1 MIDNPLPNQIMQ
13 EKQRD
18 FENELFKEYSDK
30 EAEEL
35 CSDHCVWDEFRSS
48 FKEWY
53 HDYLSDPEKQDPNDM
68 IDKKSLIDDWWE
80 EHGDDLIEDKWGE
93 SGNPGPYEIDPTP
106 QYLYDDSG
114 GEPPVSAEEYARN
127 SLDSKRESHGHRY
140 YSSNW

>member
-1 MIDNPLPNQIMQ
+1 MIDNPEPDQVMQ

-18 FENELFKEYSDK
+18 FEDELFKEYSDK

-53 HDYLSDPEKQDPNDM
+53 HDYLSDPKKQDPNDM

-93 SGNPGPYEIDPTP
+93 SGNPGPYVIDPTP

-114 GEPPVSAEEYARN
+114 GEPPVSADERSRMAFEA
-127 SLDSKRESHGHRY
+127 KQESHPHRFGFRY
-140 YSSNW
+140 H

>member
-80 EHGDDLIEDKWGE
+80 EQGDELIEDKWGD
-93 SGNPGPYEIDPTP
+93 SGNPGPYEVDPAD
-106 QYLYDDSG
+106 YEG
-114 GEPPVSAEEYARN
+114 GEPPISAEEYNRMAFE
-127 SLDSKRESHGHRY
+127 SKRESHGHRY